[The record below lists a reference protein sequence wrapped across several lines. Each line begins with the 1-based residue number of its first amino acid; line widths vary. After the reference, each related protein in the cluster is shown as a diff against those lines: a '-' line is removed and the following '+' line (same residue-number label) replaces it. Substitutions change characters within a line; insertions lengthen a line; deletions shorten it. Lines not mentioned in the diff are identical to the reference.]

1 MQAVELERSLSQ
13 FIGTQNYYKH
23 FTGLFYTDG
32 IKYLAD
38 KAGSY
43 WLIDLI
49 ASWQIYPKVRSCPFQ
64 IWELKVN
71 EDRTAVI
78 TMKEDTNEPIK
89 AKQEI
94 QFTDFP
100 LKEIKLYVVD
110 GVLMLPSEY

>member
-1 MQAVELERSLSQ
+1 MTLKAELVQ
-13 FIGTQNYYKH
+13 FIGTQNYYRH
-23 FTGLFYTDG
+23 FTGLIYTDG

-38 KAGSY
+38 KAGAY

-49 ASWQIYPKVRSCPFQ
+49 ASWQAKQKVRECYFQ

-100 LKEIKLYVVD
+100 LDHIKLYCVD